1 MLRAT
6 IGCPLQEM
14 RIHTR
19 NLNNLEEVE
28 TQDFLDR
35 NIIQSF

>member
-14 RIHTR
+14 RTHNK
-19 NLNNLEEVE
+19 NLNNLEEVK
-28 TQDFLDR
+28 TPDFLDR
-35 NIIQSF
+35 NINQSL